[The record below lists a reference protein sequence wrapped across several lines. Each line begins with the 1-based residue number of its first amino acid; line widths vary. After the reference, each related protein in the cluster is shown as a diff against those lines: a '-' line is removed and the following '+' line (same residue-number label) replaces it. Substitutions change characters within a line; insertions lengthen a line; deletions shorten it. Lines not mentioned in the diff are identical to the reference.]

1 MPNIL
6 IQLTEALGVGGW
18 VVVLLFL
25 CGGSV
30 WVVMAVRRN
39 RDDHDRLDG
48 KIDNGLAHL
57 AAAIE
62 TSRKESR
69 DEMQA
74 WRKES
79 QEDRKESQKEMQ
91 AWRKESRDEMQA
103 WRKESREDSK
113 ETRAMIKGLEK
124 ETGAKIEGLRKESR
138 EDSKETRAEL
148 SSINSRLDHL
158 IDRKPPDSPG

>member
-79 QEDRKESQKEMQ
+79 REDRKEFQKEMQ

-113 ETRAMIKGLEK
+113 ET
-124 ETGAKIEGLRKESR
+124 GAKIEGWRKESR

>member
-79 QEDRKESQKEMQ
+79 REDRKEF
-91 AWRKESRDEMQA
+91 RDEMQA

-113 ETRAMIKGLEK
+113 ETRAMIEGLEK